1 MSQGSV
7 LMVQR
12 YKNRRFDCWSKARV
26 YRNLHRGGYSVM
38 QHGLVVGHADRVMM
52 TGCKM
57 IVHPAGVARAQ
68 REGRKNVHAFIEGVL
83 VYSAM
88 GTDWDDPRPLPAD
101 LRYVLGRG
109 FRTSWV
115 EKDVEVVGAM
125 AVKLGPKS
133 ASYAYGIYRHEASV
147 DCCGPQ
153 E

>member
-1 MSQGSV
+1 M
-7 LMVQR
+7 QR
-12 YKNRRFDCWSKARV
+12 
-26 YRNLHRGGYSVM
+26 
-38 QHGLVVGHADRVMM
+38 GLVVGHADQLMLQDCVF
-52 TGCKM
+52 
-57 IVHPAGVARAQ
+57 IVNPSGVARAQ
-68 REGRKNVHAFIEGVL
+68 REGRKNVHAFIQGRIV
-83 VYSAM
+83 VGAM
-88 GTDWDDPRPLPAD
+88 GLFWDDPRPLPAD